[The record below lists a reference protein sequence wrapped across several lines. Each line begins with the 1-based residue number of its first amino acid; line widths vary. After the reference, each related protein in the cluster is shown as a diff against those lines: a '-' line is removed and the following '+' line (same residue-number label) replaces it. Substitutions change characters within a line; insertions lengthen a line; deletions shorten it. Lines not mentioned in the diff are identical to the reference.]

1 MIRLAAVIES
11 FQTQFLEKYRDRL
24 RSEHLHALA
33 AIKHCRSKVSPAF
46 ELHCTACDQRTLIPH
61 SCGHRHCPHCQ
72 HHDSQQWIERE
83 QRKLLPVRYFLVT
96 FTLPAAFRPLAAA
109 HPRTLFDL
117 MLRCAW
123 DTLDTFSRNDR
134 QLQGTPGAT
143 AVLHTHSRALDFHPH
158 VHAIIPA
165 AAIDQAKRR
174 WRQKRP
180 RSTKRPY
187 LFNEKALAKVLRA
200 KILDAITAAELTLP
214 ERHPESWVVH
224 CTCVGSGEKALVYLG
239 RYLYRGVIREAD
251 ILECS
256 STHVRFRFRNSKTN
270 RFDERQLP
278 GADFLWL
285 VLQHVLPKGF
295 RRTRCFGFLHPNCKR
310 LIAVIHLVLKVALYP
325 ASACVHQRPAFPCP
339 CCGSPMR
346 IVRTRLPDA
355 VPRAGPGTVELTAAA
370 AM

>member
-1 MIRLAAVIES
+1 MIRLARVIES
-11 FQTQFLEKYRDRL
+11 FEADLRAQYHDRL
-24 RSEHLHALA
+24 HAEHLHALA
-33 AIKHCRSKVSPAF
+33 AIQHCRSRVSPAF
-46 ELHCTACDQRTLIPH
+46 ELQCTDCDQRTLVPH

-96 FTLPAAFRPLAAA
+96 FTLPAAFRRVAAA

-117 MLRCAW
+117 MLRCTW
-123 DTLDTFSRNDR
+123 ETLDTFSRNDR

-158 VHAIIPA
+158 VHVIIPA
-165 AAIDQAKRR
+165 AAIDHAKRR
-174 WRQKRP
+174 LRQKRP
-180 RSTKRPY
+180 RSTKCPY
-187 LFNEKALAKVLRA
+187 LFNDKALAKVFRA
-200 KILDAITAAELTLP
+200 KMLDAIAAAGLTLP

-224 CTCVGSGEKALVYLG
+224 CACVGSGEKALVYLG
-239 RYLYRGVIREAD
+239 RYLYRGVIRETD

-256 STHVRFRFRNSKTN
+256 PTHVRFRFRNSKTK

-295 RRTRCFGFLHPNCKR
+295 RRARSFGFLHPNCKR
-310 LIAVIHLVLKVALYP
+310 LIAVVHLVLKVALIP
-325 ASACVHQRPAFPCP
+325 ASARVRERPAYACP
-339 CCGSPMR
+339 CCGAPMR
-346 IVRTRLPDA
+346 IVRTRVRDA
-355 VPRAGPGTVELTAAA
+355 VPRDGPGTTELTGAA